1 MRTPITPRHRA
12 DAVYQ
17 ALRAHNL
24 GPYLAT
30 PDGILAPLL
39 DLLEAGEGYRVISR
53 EDNAIGIAA
62 GIGLAG
68 GTATVLMQ
76 NSGLGLAVNALASLV
91 RPYRVPLL
99 LVVSQ
104 RGTGADATEE
114 NLAMG
119 RLTGPLLDGLGIEYA
134 TLGQEGEDD
143 DAGSPRGAGIADQ
156 VARAAVAVN
165 VERRPYAL
173 LVPPGLFGWQP

>member
-1 MRTPITPRHRA
+1 MTVVP
-12 DAVYQ
+12 DAAAEASPSALAATATRE
-17 ALRAHNL
+17 ALRTHRL

-39 DLLEAGEGYRVISR
+39 ELLTREDYRVVSR
-53 EDNAIGIAA
+53 EDNAVGVAA

-68 GTATVLMQ
+68 GSATVLMQ

-91 RPYRVPLL
+91 VPYRIPLL

-104 RGTGADATEE
+104 RGTDADTTEE

-119 RLTGPLLDGLGIEYA
+119 RLTAPVLDGLGIEHA
-134 TLGQEGEDD
+134 TL
-143 DAGSPRGAGIADQ
+143 DAAGIAHQ
-156 VARAAVAVN
+156 AARAAVAVHE
-165 VERRPYAL
+165 ERRPYAL
-173 LVPPGLFGWQP
+173 LVPPGLFGWRA